1 MEEKEIIT
9 ESVENREFAEPEGDV
24 QSHIKTEVD
33 SNFADMRR
41 KQQLDKLRLENA
53 KYKKQLEGFG
63 VNFSENIQDDK
74 LETKDKVD
82 TKSPYNK
89 LDEDAEKNEIETD
102 EIENF
107 AKNQEFNLE
116 KELQDAFT
124 QEQRT
129 ENDDVTEIFARLG
142 ELGRTKIEKMAAD
155 LEFYKNKEIHS
166 LMDSDLKEIQSIE
179 PKITTIEDLPPLF
192 LALRF
197 NENAPMSA
205 KEAFVTMKTIEQQTK
220 QPKPSSTGSVV
231 GSGTVESEFFTSE
244 ELDKLDSTQLSD
256 PKIFEKAMK
265 SVARLK

>member
-9 ESVENREFAEPEGDV
+9 ESVENREFAEPVGDV

-53 KYKKQLEGFG
+53 KYKKQLESFG
-63 VNFSENIQDDK
+63 VNFSENVQDDK
-74 LETKDKVD
+74 LENKDKVD
-82 TKSPYNK
+82 TKSPYDK
-89 LDEDAEKNEIETD
+89 LDENSEKD
-102 EIENF
+102 EIESMEDS

-129 ENDDVTEIFARLG
+129 EDDDVTEIFARLG

-155 LEFYKNKEIHS
+155 LEFYKN
-166 LMDSDLKEIQSIE
+166 KEIQSIE